1 MQMRRSRGCPR
12 WKRNPNQRKAL
23 NNMLSKKFG
32 RLFTLLFVL
41 GLCRLASAHPMGNF
55 SVNHYSRIDLQS
67 DRVIVRYFIDL
78 AEIPTYQELQQGNI
92 AATSMGQNSAAVV
105 HYVAARGAELGHGLI
120 LDIDGTQIP
129 MRLVSSGVIFPP
141 GAGGLP
147 TMKMGFVYEAVYP
160 SAPSITNRQHVTLD
174 YVDNNY
180 PGHSG
185 WKEIVA
191 LASAGSLLR
200 TSVPLTD
207 RSSELSNYP
216 TDLLTSPPQCL
227 EASVVAT
234 LPHLPTIAADAQS
247 PVSSQTLSRR
257 VETRVTGATLRQNCS
272 TTVAKAVPAP
282 KQTAAVPVAASP

>member
-1 MQMRRSRGCPR
+1 MQTKRNRDLPR
-12 WKRNPNQRKAL
+12 WKCAPIQRKARKT
-23 NNMLSKKFG
+23 MLANTF
-32 RLFTLLFVL
+32 RRPLTLLFFL
-41 GLCRLASAHPMGNF
+41 GLCHLASAHPMGNF

-147 TMKMGFVYEAVYP
+147 TMKMGSVYEAVYP
-160 SAPSITNRQHVTLD
+160 PESSITARHHVTLD

-200 TSVPLTD
+200 TSVPSTD
-207 RSSELSNYP
+207 RSGELSNYP

-234 LPHLPTIAADAQS
+234 LPPLPTVVADAQS
-247 PVSSQTLSRR
+247 HVISQPLSQR
-257 VETRVTGATLRQNCS
+257 VEAAAALPQNHS
-272 TTVAKAVPAP
+272 NAAAKAVP
-282 KQTAAVPVAASP
+282 